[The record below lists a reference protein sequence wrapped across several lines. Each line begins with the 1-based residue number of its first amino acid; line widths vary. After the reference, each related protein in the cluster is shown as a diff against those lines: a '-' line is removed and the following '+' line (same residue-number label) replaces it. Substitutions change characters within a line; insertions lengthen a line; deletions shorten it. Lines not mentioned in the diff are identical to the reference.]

1 MKILIL
7 DDSIMLRAMLKDAL
21 MSGGYSDI
29 VEAQDGIIG
38 LDKAKQ
44 INFDLIITDVNMPNM
59 DGLTFI
65 KELRQLKSYSDT
77 PVLVLTTERGDI
89 IKKQGK
95 EAGASGWIIKPFV
108 EEQLLQA
115 VKIVLSKNK

>member
-1 MKILIL
+1 LKILIL